1 MNINSQFAVAT
12 HIMAIL
18 AGNKL
23 YLQDNACTNSS
34 MIAESVNTNPVVIRR
49 ILSKLKEAD
58 LVTSKPGPFG
68 GSEISRHPSKITLND
83 IYSAV
88 EEDCSLF
95 HMHYGEPNPNCLVG
109 ANIRAS
115 LKGTMEK
122 SEASFKKVLSKT
134 TLLGLTND
142 ILERAGISTSQS
154 RKTITKILVIKKLEY
169 DKARSKVKT

>member
-12 HIMAIL
+12 HIMVIL

-49 ILSKLKEAD
+49 ILSKLKVAD

-88 EEDCSLF
+88 EEDGSLF
-95 HMHYGEPNPNCLVG
+95 HMHYGEPNPNCPVG
-109 ANIRAS
+109 RNIRAS
-115 LKGTMEK
+115 LVGTIEK
-122 SEASFKKVLSKT
+122 AESSIKKVLSKT
-134 TLLGLTND
+134 SLLGLTND

-154 RKTITKILVIKKLEY
+154 TKSITKILLNKKLEY
-169 DKARSKVKT
+169 DTARSKVKT

>member
-1 MNINSQFAVAT
+1 MNSNSQFAVAT
-12 HIMAIL
+12 HIMAML

-23 YLQDNACTNSS
+23 YMQDSACTNSS

-58 LVTSKPGPFG
+58 LVISKPGPLG

-88 EEDCSLF
+88 EDDGSLF
-95 HMHYGEPNPNCLVG
+95 HMHYGEPNPNCPVG
-109 ANIRAS
+109 GNVRAS
-115 LKGTMEK
+115 LKETMDKAE
-122 SEASFKKVLSKT
+122 SSIKKVLSKT
-134 TLLGLTND
+134 TLLKLTND

-154 RKTITKILVIKKLEY
+154 RKTIAKILLNKKLDYEKY
-169 DKARSKVKT
+169 KSSVKV

>member
-23 YLQDNACTNSS
+23 YLHDNACTNSS

-49 ILSKLKEAD
+49 ILLKLKEAD

-88 EEDCSLF
+88 EEDGSLF

-109 ANIRAS
+109 GNIRAS
-115 LKGTMEK
+115 LKRTIEK
-122 SEASFKKVLSKT
+122 AESSIKKVLSKT
-134 TLLGLTND
+134 TLLELTND
-142 ILERAGISTSQS
+142 ILERAGISTTQS
-154 RKTITKILVIKKLEY
+154 SKAITKILLNKKLEY
-169 DKARSKVKT
+169 EKVRSTVKV

>member
-58 LVTSKPGPFG
+58 LVTSKPGPSG

-88 EEDCSLF
+88 EEDGSLF

-109 ANIRAS
+109 GNIRAS

-122 SEASFKKVLSKT
+122 AESSIKKVLRKT
-134 TLLGLTND
+134 TLLELTND
-142 ILERAGISTSQS
+142 ILERAGIPTSQS
-154 RKTITKILVIKKLEY
+154 HKTITKILLNKKLEY
-169 DKARSKVKT
+169 DTARSKVKT

>member
-23 YLQDNACTNSS
+23 YFQDNACTNSS

-49 ILSKLKEAD
+49 ILSKLKKAD
-58 LVTSKPGPFG
+58 LVVSKPGPFG
-68 GSEISRHPSKITLND
+68 GSEIACHPSKITLND
-83 IYSAV
+83 IYAAV
-88 EEDCSLF
+88 EEDGSLF
-95 HMHYGEPNPNCLVG
+95 HMHYGEPNPNCPVG
-109 ANIRAS
+109 GNIRAS

-122 SEASFKKVLSKT
+122 AESSIKKVLSKT

-154 RKTITKILVIKKLEY
+154 TKSITKILVNKRLEY